1 MENIKNKQQSSTSD
15 TKVGSSKSASFV
27 DNGLAGGD
35 VVCSSF
41 DPCHLCSEALDAGWR
56 NLVELW
62 SAAVLILSGADPLKL
77 LSSQFSQSS
86 PSETLEELDELEK
99 LVIGKFLLEMRD
111 LWNMKPYPHQVQW
124 PNWALTHEAHSP
136 PAARRPVVFHGLQ
149 RFHRHLLTLKMAG
162 LCWHALFGNSCHC
175 HDLLFHVRLQNDP
188 AYLQHDQQL
197 GQMQSRLEARNSDT
211 NASDG
216 ADSHGL
222 LPILRFELCAYA
234 AVLHKQNVLFCPNKV
249 PALVAVQQRWVWW
262 AQAVTESIHSSRS
275 DTTRATALREGHNAQ
290 ARQQ

>member
-1 MENIKNKQQSSTSD
+1 VINGLALRPCAVLRGWGCKHISYLTMENIKNKQQSSTSD

-111 LWNMKPYPHQVQW
+111 L
-124 PNWALTHEAHSP
+124 
-136 PAARRPVVFHGLQ
+136 
-149 RFHRHLLTLKMAG
+149 
-162 LCWHALFGNSCHC
+162 
-175 HDLLFHVRLQNDP
+175 
-188 AYLQHDQQL
+188 
-197 GQMQSRLEARNSDT
+197 
-211 NASDG
+211 
-216 ADSHGL
+216 
-222 LPILRFELCAYA
+222 
-234 AVLHKQNVLFCPNKV
+234 
-249 PALVAVQQRWVWW
+249 
-262 AQAVTESIHSSRS
+262 
-275 DTTRATALREGHNAQ
+275 
-290 ARQQ
+290 